1 MLNQK
6 GKAVEMTD
14 RGKRGQPNPGCPLFP
29 PPLEITTRFPHF
41 HRRDDDPLF
50 PDQTHRQ
57 THHRKETLPGPAYPG
72 LLRLIFQLENATASG
87 DRDAFSN
94 FH

>member
-14 RGKRGQPNPGCPLFP
+14 RGKRGQPNPGFPLFP
-29 PPLEITTRFPHF
+29 PSLEITTRFPHF
-41 HRRDDDPLF
+41 HRLDDDPLF
-50 PDQTHRQ
+50 PDETHRQ

-72 LLRLIFQLENATASG
+72 LLRLIFQLENAQPAE
-87 DRDAFSN
+87 
-94 FH
+94 